1 MQLHTFADS
10 QALNQVFASQLTQI
24 LQTAIA
30 ERGAAYLVVSG
41 GRTPQALFQQL
52 AQTELDWSKVTITLA
67 DRSFSA

>member
-10 QALNQVFASQLTQI
+10 QALNQAFASQLTQI

-30 ERGAAYLVVSG
+30 ERGPAYLVVSG

-52 AQTELDWSKVTITLA
+52 AQTG
-67 DRSFSA
+67 